1 MYSGSGALARA
12 IDSEVLPILEN
23 IHEKIQLEEWTSPG
37 LDSAILQYW
46 DPGTLKY
53 TSLEHL

>member
-1 MYSGSGALARA
+1 MYSGSGAPARE
-12 IDSEVLPILEN
+12 IDSEVLSIPEN

-37 LDSAILQYW
+37 LDSAILQHW

-53 TSLEHL
+53 TSLEQL